1 MALPYFPC
9 FAQPSSKVHPK
20 SEWALRFLSLTPL
33 WGKVR
38 AKWAHH
44 GLVVERSSGAFQTAF
59 SDWTEEV
66 EDEIIDRDRA
76 AVRFTSRGTLRQPD
90 LRSAGSADVHTGLL
104 ESRISG
110 RFVTERHAKAH
121 PNTTQKESIP
131 NPGRGDTGRILELSP
146 AS

>member
-1 MALPYFPC
+1 MALPYFSLFCP
-9 FAQPSSKVHPK
+9 AVIQSTSKVGVGPQV
-20 SEWALRFLSLTPL
+20 SLPYSALGQST
-33 WGKVR
+33 G
-38 AKWAHH
+38 KWAHH